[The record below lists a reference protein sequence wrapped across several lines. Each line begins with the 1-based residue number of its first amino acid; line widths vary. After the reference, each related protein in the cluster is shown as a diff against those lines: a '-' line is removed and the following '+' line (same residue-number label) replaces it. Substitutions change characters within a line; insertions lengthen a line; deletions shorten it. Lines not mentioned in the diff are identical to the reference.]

1 MKFFVLLILSLL
13 LLSACQS
20 TIKPTSLAINQQ
32 LYLDNDFFLN
42 TSLDIESEEDI
53 FFIDDEMRL
62 SVQQLLAKNQGI
74 IEKTKALLTSIF
86 EKDGIALTYEGNA
99 NLTAKETFHTKQAN
113 CLSLTI
119 LAYVLAKEIGL
130 SAYFQKVDIPEY
142 WIRNGEFNM
151 LTGHVNLKVSS
162 KHFASQTI
170 VYGDNDLQ
178 IDFDP
183 AMARNNFPK
192 KVISKKDIIA
202 MFYNNKGA
210 EALVKQ
216 QYSVAYQYL
225 KAATMADSKMSRAW
239 GNLGVL
245 YRLTGHL
252 VEAEQ
257 IYRFALKLDN
267 NNLTVYTNLSLLLS
281 MQGKEDE
288 AQTIEN
294 KIFNLRSHNP
304 YYFALLADEAFYKH
318 NYRKAIKY
326 YKRAIRLNNTIHE
339 FYFGLAKVYYKNRQL
354 PEAKRAIKK
363 ALQLNSLEPM
373 QQEYLAKLNFLNH
386 QH

>member
-1 MKFFVLLILSLL
+1 
-13 LLSACQS
+13 
-20 TIKPTSLAINQQ
+20 
-32 LYLDNDFFLN
+32 
-42 TSLDIESEEDI
+42 
-53 FFIDDEMRL
+53 
-62 SVQQLLAKNQGI
+62 
-74 IEKTKALLTSIF
+74 
-86 EKDGIALTYEGNA
+86 
-99 NLTAKETFHTKQAN
+99 
-113 CLSLTI
+113 
-119 LAYVLAKEIGL
+119 
-130 SAYFQKVDIPEY
+130 
-142 WIRNGEFNM
+142 
-151 LTGHVNLKVSS
+151 
-162 KHFASQTI
+162 
-170 VYGDNDLQ
+170 
-178 IDFDP
+178 
-183 AMARNNFPK
+183 
-192 KVISKKDIIA
+192 